1 MNDYL
6 FDADLAIKNEMV
18 QALRDIVTI
27 EGLLN
32 NYNEYEHYEI

>member
-18 QALRDIVTI
+18 RDMRDIVTI
-27 EGLLN
+27 EGLLIN
-32 NYNEYEHYEI
+32 IKINEQI

>member
-18 QALRDIVTI
+18 RDIRDFVTI
-27 EGLLN
+27 EGLLIN
-32 NYNEYEHYEI
+32 IKINEQI